1 MRSPGCWGVRKA
13 PSNLFSSGL
22 MKRCEWNWRRWS
34 RRRLRCKLRPD
45 GLGNEVVK
53 MNCTQTEKK
62 LVAYLDG
69 KLHAGERR
77 EFEAHLAS
85 CGACGERAEGF
96 RAMWDVLEELP
107 PIMPSPGFD
116 SLVRA
121 RVQQEAGRGGFWSW
135 ISAFAAH
142 GFCRDGAAHC
152 FDLALVVSAGTA
164 CRAGPECR
172 GAEQRGRL
180 RRDQESSRARGL
192 RRADELRRALRAARA
207 AAERRAAVFEPDVSR
222 FGVEGTKEKRPS
234 SCRGS
239 LNSGSPRWPGRF

>member
-1 MRSPGCWGVRKA
+1 
-13 PSNLFSSGL
+13 
-22 MKRCEWNWRRWS
+22 
-34 RRRLRCKLRPD
+34 
-45 GLGNEVVK
+45 

-85 CGACGERAEGF
+85 CGSCAERAEGF

-121 RVQQEAGRGGFWSW
+121 RVQQEASRGGFWSW
-135 ISAFAAH
+135 IMPSPRMAFAATALLIASVWLSSFQP
-142 GFCRDGAAHC
+142 GR
-152 FDLALVVSAGTA
+152 LASE
-164 CRAGPECR
+164 PDCR
-172 GAEQRGRL
+172 GAEQRSRL

-192 RRADELRRALRAARA
+192 RRADELRRALGIART
-207 AAERRAAVFEPDVSR
+207 AAER
-222 FGVEGTKEKRPS
+222 
-234 SCRGS
+234 
-239 LNSGSPRWPGRF
+239 

>member
-1 MRSPGCWGVRKA
+1 MR
-13 PSNLFSSGL
+13 LF
-22 MKRCEWNWRRWS
+22 
-34 RRRLRCKLRPD
+34 
-45 GLGNEVVK
+45 K

-85 CGACGERAEGF
+85 CGSCGERAEGF

-121 RVQQEAGRGGFWSW
+121 RVQQEASRGGFWSW
-135 ISAFAAH
+135 IRPSPRMAFAVT
-142 GFCRDGAAHC
+142 
-152 FDLALVVSAGTA
+152 ALLIASIWLSSFQPGRLSVPGQT
-164 CRAGPECR
+164 CR

-207 AAERRAAVFEPDVSR
+207 AAERRAAIFEPDVSR
-222 FGVEGTKEKRPS
+222 FGVEGTEEKRPS